1 MGCWDVG
8 LTLKVESKDQRR
20 KPPARLNPLPLNLHT
35 KQVKPGTDA
44 ARSNGKT
51 GPTGLADL
59 VSLKPPSPGA
69 AQLRIVN
76 V

>member
-1 MGCWDVG
+1 MLVLQQGRV
-8 LTLKVESKDQRR
+8 KDQH
-20 KPPARLNPLPLNLHT
+20 LGNPGKTKSPSLNLHT